1 MRYAIKI
8 SIYHRFTGPLALAVL
23 VALMAFGSMAMAL
36 EGQDTLTP
44 SGKSPAKLSAGRA
57 ETIQRANISYKDC
70 TAAATAA
77 AKAGRIKP
85 EELPA
90 EFGRCTDKFPA
101 AGLFQ
106 ECKKNLLKSAK
117 GSEISVADVAECK
130 KILSRA
136 TFELEEPVPLFV
148 AGAQAVFAGVGL
160 NRSIHVPGTDIPN
173 YNCLRLQNAFS
184 NIPKN
189 AQHILFGN
197 HPRMF
202 LKGPEQQKFLQVLQ
216 AAYAKGSK
224 RSKYNDIS
232 GFGRLF
238 GDPSK
243 DQSIVYFPSS
253 SCDFEGTTGQIF
265 MGMSLYYLADVKNHM
280 AAPYFGI
287 AYYRQGQ
294 KSVTT
299 PELVAEVSR
308 RLGPDF
314 KAYSKDVNTVFIS
327 STPFK
332 EVDRERDPRNI
343 CELPRQHRYVAV
355 VRTVKGSPN
364 VPEYLLL
371 ANIRNLCDHGDLQ
384 ARSVAW

>member
-1 MRYAIKI
+1 MVVATV
-8 SIYHRFTGPLALAVL
+8 FTTVFTTVLATLALAP
-23 VALMAFGSMAMAL
+23 GAMAL
-36 EGQDTLTP
+36 EGQDTLSP
-44 SGKSPAKLSAGRA
+44 SEKSRAKLSPKQA
-57 ETIQRANISYKDC
+57 ESIQKSNISYKDC
-70 TAAATAA
+70 MAAATAA
-77 AKAGRIKP
+77 VKAGKIKP

-117 GSEISVADVAECK
+117 GTEISVADVAECK

-136 TFELEEPVPLFV
+136 TFDPQDPVPIFV
-148 AGAQAVFAGVGL
+148 AGWQAVFAGVGL
-160 NRSIHVPGTDIPN
+160 NRSIHMPGTDIPN
-173 YNCLRLQNAFS
+173 YNCSHLQNAFS
-184 NIPKN
+184 NVSKN

-202 LKGPEQQKFLQVLQ
+202 LKGAEQQKFLKALQ
-216 AAYAKGSK
+216 SANSQGAKGVK
-224 RSKYNDIS
+224 FNDIS

-238 GDPSK
+238 GDPNK
-243 DQSIVYFPSS
+243 DQAIVYFPSS
-253 SCDFEGTTGQIF
+253 SCDFEGNSGQIF
-265 MGMSLYYLADVKNHM
+265 SGMSLYYLTDVKNHM

-308 RLGPDF
+308 RLGSEF

-355 VRTVKGSPN
+355 IHTVKGSPN

-371 ANIRNLCDHGDLQ
+371 ANIRNLCEYGDLQ
-384 ARSVAW
+384 ARNVAR